1 MKIKFSNGFFL
12 QWRKWETFTQT
23 HIMKKIGL
31 IESLEMAV
39 QENEAIT
46 FFYEFFLN
54 KSQSKPRLIPF

>member
-1 MKIKFSNGFFL
+1 
-12 QWRKWETFTQT
+12 
-23 HIMKKIGL
+23 MKKIGL